1 MPIDERRL
9 ALIGFG
15 EAGRIFGAGL
25 AASKRFDVVTYDLLL
40 DAPDAAA
47 REGLRAA
54 AQERGVGI
62 ARSTAEAVD
71 GAHIVIS
78 AVTAASS
85 IDVARAAAPALGAG
99 AYFVDVNS
107 VSPRTKQDSAAIV
120 EATGAAYV
128 DAAVMA
134 PVPPYGIAVPIL
146 LGGASATDLAALL
159 APAGMKLDVV
169 ADRVGEASAIKM
181 CRSVMVKGLE
191 ALVLECLLAAR
202 SYGVEDR
209 VLASLEETFPE
220 MKWGA
225 RADYLISRIVVHG
238 RRRAAEMREV
248 AATLREGGV
257 EPRIT
262 LATSQAEDWVADL
275 AQRGTIGFT
284 GMAAFNW
291 RDMADAI
298 FAAGAT
304 AVPTG
309 GADRDQQADATG
321 ARGGPGKATAQRA
334 RFAAGAP
341 SFPPDTK

>member
-1 MPIDERRL
+1 MPFDERRL

-15 EAGRIFGAGL
+15 EAGRIFGAGI

-40 DAPDAAA
+40 DAPDAHIRDA
-47 REGLRAA
+47 LRAA
-54 AQERGVGI
+54 AQERGV
-62 ARSTAEAVD
+62 AVAASPAEAIQ
-71 GAHIVIS
+71 GARIVIS
-78 AVTAASS
+78 AVTASSS
-85 IDVARAAAPALGAG
+85 IDVARAAVPALAPGT
-99 AYFVDVNS
+99 YFVDVNS
-107 VSPRTKQDSAAIV
+107 VSPGTKKRSAGIV
-120 EATGAAYV
+120 EAAGARYI

-146 LGGASATDLAALL
+146 LGGGSAGDLAALL

-169 ADRVGEASAIKM
+169 ADHVGEASAIKM

-191 ALVLECLLAAR
+191 ALVLECLLASR

-248 AATLREGGV
+248 AATLHEAGI

-262 LATSQAEDWVADL
+262 LATSQAEDWIADL
-275 AQRGTIGFT
+275 AQGGSIGFS
-284 GMAAFNW
+284 GMDAFDW
-291 RDMADAI
+291 RQMADAI
-298 FAAGAT
+298 FESGCAASRSGDAG
-304 AVPTG
+304 TG
-309 GADRDQQADATG
+309 ESA
-321 ARGGPGKATAQRA
+321 GPAAQRLP
-334 RFAAGAP
+334 FAAGAP

>member
-40 DAPDAAA
+40 DTPDAAA

-85 IDVARAAAPALGAG
+85 IGAARAAAPALGAG
-99 AYFVDVNS
+99 GYFVDVNS

-146 LGGASATDLAALL
+146 LGGASAGKLAALL

-169 ADRVGEASAIKM
+169 ADHVGEASAIKM

-209 VLASLEETFPE
+209 VLASLEETFPA

-248 AATLREGGV
+248 AATLREGRV

-262 LATSQAEDWVADL
+262 LATSQAEDWIADL
-275 AQRGTIGFT
+275 AQGGSIGFSS
-284 GMAAFNW
+284 MAAFDW
-291 RDMADAI
+291 HQMADAI
-298 FAAGAT
+298 FASGPAG
-304 AVPTG
+304 VRSG
-309 GADRDQQADATG
+309 DARSG
-321 ARGGPGKATAQRA
+321 EPPGPGAQCPP
-334 RFAAGAP
+334 AAPGAP
-341 SFPPDTK
+341 SFPPDKK

>member
-25 AASKRFDVVTYDLLL
+25 AASGRFDVVTYDLLL
-40 DAPDAAA
+40 DAPDAPA

-54 AQERGVGI
+54 AQQRGVGI

-71 GAHIVIS
+71 GARIVIS

-85 IDVARAAAPALGAG
+85 TDVARAAAPALGAG

-107 VSPRTKQDSAAIV
+107 VSPGTKERSAGIV
-120 EATGAAYV
+120 EATGARYI

-146 LGGASATDLAALL
+146 LGGASAGDLAALL

-169 ADRVGEASAIKM
+169 ADHVGEASAIKM

-191 ALVLECLLAAR
+191 ALVLECLLASR

-220 MKWGA
+220 MKWGT

-248 AATLREGGV
+248 AATLREAGI

-262 LATSQAEDWVADL
+262 LATSQAEDWIADL
-275 AQRGTIGFT
+275 AQRGSIGFT
-284 GMAAFNW
+284 SMSAFAW
-291 RDMADAI
+291 RQMADAI
-298 FAAGAT
+298 FAPGAGD
-304 AVPTG
+304 TG
-309 GADRDQQADATG
+309 GGEPVGRD
-321 ARGGPGKATAQRA
+321 AQRRSA
-334 RFAAGAP
+334 AAGAP
-341 SFPPDTK
+341 ASLPETK